1 MGVRITLLGYIA
13 GALTTISF
21 VPQVIKAWKTK
32 STRDISLGMFLIFTL
47 GVLLWLVYGILR
59 FDLPIIAANSVTVT
73 LALLILMMKLRF
85 G

>member
-1 MGVRITLLGYIA
+1 MGVEIIFGYIA